1 MDNVTLEWE
10 KVEDSIKKLD
20 DTEFYA
26 FTQNNT
32 LLYIGIAYFQDVAD
46 EIRKTIK
53 AFNYNEDEIKIW
65 LGYIVESDYKKR
77 CQIYLLSYSR
87 LRLTRSGVFVFI
99 SFLLNR
105 YDII

>member
-46 EIRKTIK
+46 EIRKQL
-53 AFNYNEDEIKIW
+53 E
-65 LGYIVESDYKKR
+65 
-77 CQIYLLSYSR
+77 LLIMMKMKSKFSW
-87 LRLTRSGVFVFI
+87 VI
-99 SFLLNR
+99 LL
-105 YDII
+105 